1 MNKLIRLLLFA
12 LLLTTQIVFAQ
23 SKQEYAAFL
32 MKDRDYFRAISEY
45 KELAFYS
52 KSSDSII
59 FYSSQIGRAY
69 RFSGKFELSNET
81 FGWLVH
87 DFKLSP
93 SAKSR
98 AMLNLG
104 FNYLSLNDTIKAYK
118 YFTGAAAEDS
128 TSPAYLL
135 LGLYYCKTGNWEKV
149 ESAYTRAKKTMADKS
164 FFDSVKE
171 LGETIQS
178 ARGISSRSPFA
189 ATALSVVLPGAG
201 QIYCGHY
208 ADGIQAL
215 TFVSAFAYMSY
226 IANRYDVEHG
236 KARARTYISLSLTS
250 MFYIANL
257 FGAGRTAEYY
267 NQKQNAELFDGINSV
282 VGRLNF

>member
-1 MNKLIRLLLFA
+1 MNKLPFVIVLLTLLL
-12 LLLTTQIVFAQ
+12 LQVVYAQ
-23 SKQEYAAFL
+23 SKPEYAAFL

-52 KSSDSII
+52 GNSDSII
-59 FYSSQIGRAY
+59 LYNLQIGRAY
-69 RFSGKFELSNET
+69 RFSGKYELSNET
-81 FGWLVH
+81 LGWLVH
-87 DFKLSP
+87 DFKLNPVS
-93 SAKSR
+93 KSR

-104 FNYLSLNDTIKAYK
+104 YNYLSLNDTIKALK
-118 YFTGAAAEDS
+118 YFSGAQQEDS
-128 TSPAYLL
+128 TSPASLL
-135 LGLYYCKTGNWEKV
+135 LGLYYCKTGNFDNAQA
-149 ESAYTRAKKTMADKS
+149 AYTRAKKCVADKS
-164 FFDSVKE
+164 MTEAMKE
-171 LGETIQS
+171 LAETIQN
-178 ARGISSRSPFA
+178 GGQLSSRSPIVS
-189 ATALSVVLPGAG
+189 TALSALLPGAG

-257 FGAGRTAEYY
+257 FGAERTAQYY
-267 NQKQNAELFDGINSV
+267 NQKQNAELFEGINSV
-282 VGRLNF
+282 MGRLNF